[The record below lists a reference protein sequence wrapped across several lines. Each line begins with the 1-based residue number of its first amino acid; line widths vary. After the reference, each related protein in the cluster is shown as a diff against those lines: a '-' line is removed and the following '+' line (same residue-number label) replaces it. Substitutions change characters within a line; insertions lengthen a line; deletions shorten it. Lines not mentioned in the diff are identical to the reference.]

1 FANGEVSPEL
11 MAAVRDHLD
20 SCIAC
25 RTEYN
30 EIAFGAQLASS
41 LSCADAADHV
51 WASITDSLEGR
62 NDAKFGLLPASS
74 GSGFRKGFAFAVA
87 LVAVTAIA
95 GAVFVSLFSGES
107 PYQAVQTSQKP
118 SYTNQSLNADL
129 PTNANVAVDTHS
141 NAPANTNIA
150 VPVEGFDVETLAG
163 SPMIEGGSA
172 AR

>member
-1 FANGEVSPEL
+1 
-11 MAAVRDHLD
+11 
-20 SCIAC
+20 
-25 RTEYN
+25 
-30 EIAFGAQLASS
+30 
-41 LSCADAADHV
+41 

-62 NDAKFGLLPASS
+62 IDAKFGLLPASS

-107 PYQAVQTSQKP
+107 PYQAVQTGQNT
-118 SYTNQSLNADL
+118 SYTNQSLNANL

-141 NAPANTNIA
+141 NADANTNIA

-172 AR
+172 ARIGVGQLLETDARSTARIEVADIGTVDVSPNSRIRLAETGRDEHRLSLERG